1 MKVLYKNNDS
11 YVNLGEYPFID
22 PKSAIQEVNKDLTPL
37 CPQKLIISEAAYI
50 GHTKAGIIV
59 KKMEEVDI

>member
-11 YVNLGEYPFID
+11 YVNLGLYPFTD
-22 PKSAIQEVNKDLTPL
+22 PINKIQEVNKDLNPL
-37 CPQKLIISEAAYI
+37 CPKKLVISEAAYI

-59 KKMEEVDI
+59 KKMT